1 MGRRS
6 MSQVEEEAQLA
17 ARVTSLVA
25 QGWSKAEIARMLD
38 ISSRRV
44 YRVIERTQKRL
55 PVENTKAHREVQ
67 LLRYERL
74 LEACQAVLVAN
85 HVVVSNG
92 HVVRQVA
99 LDDEGRVIW
108 DPVLG
113 PGGVPRLDDAGNPV
127 FEERK
132 VPIED
137 HGAVLEAVAEMRK
150 IEADIMKLLGTPTP
164 VKQAVELQHV
174 AYEITGVDMSAVMG
188 TNLT

>member
-1 MGRRS
+1 MGLT
-6 MSQVEEEAQLA
+6 SQ
-17 ARVTSLVA
+17 
-25 QGWSKAEIARMLD
+25 GYSKAEIGRLVGC
-38 ISSRRV
+38 SVSTVR
-44 YRVIERTQKRL
+44 RVIERAAKRI
-55 PVENTKAHREVQ
+55 PAENTKSYRELQ

-74 LEACQAVLVAN
+74 MEACQTVLAAN

-99 LDDEGRVIW
+99 LDDEGKVIW

-113 PGGVPRLDDAGNPV
+113 PDGLQRHDLDGNPV

-132 VPIED
+132 VPLED
-137 HGAVLEAVAEMRK
+137 HAAVLEAVAEMRK
-150 IEADIMKLLGTPTP
+150 IEAEIMKLLGTQTP

-188 TNLT
+188 TNINQT